1 MTDTTTS
8 SNPAKRRWTKRRTVV
23 ATLLALIGIFFATT
37 AESCSSSDYD
47 QRKEQNKTQQV
58 QGESQEQRNLKEKIK
73 RDESSAG
80 KIGYVYIMSFSKFV
94 GYYTIKG
101 KISDSGS
108 QLAPEDDI
116 VCRYNTGESC
126 QTVDGPQD
134 DNTYGT
140 GDPGIFFFTTEGA
153 MVVTSLDYL
162 YSDQPIAS
170 AVDVP
175 KLNPKQ

>member
-1 MTDTTTS
+1 MS
-8 SNPAKRRWTKRRTVV
+8 KFVAKIV
-23 ATLLALIGIFFATT
+23 AAVAGCALLFGFAGC
-37 AESCSSSDYD
+37 AGQSDYD
-47 QRKEQNKTQQV
+47 KRKEQNKTQQV

-73 RDESSAG
+73 RDEASAD
-80 KIGYVYIMSFSKFV
+80 KIGYVYVMSFGKFV

-108 QLAPEDDI
+108 QIAPEDDI
-116 VCRYNTGESC
+116 ICRYSGDSC
-126 QTVDGPQD
+126 QAVDGPQD

-162 YSDQPIAS
+162 YSDQPIA
-170 AVDVP
+170 VEVP
-175 KLNPKQ
+175 KLNPKG